1 MAASE
6 TMTFTTSFG
15 KAVSAGTYSCAN
27 NGSLIPPSLKCL
39 SKDDTKAPTMAVRS
53 AAPVCGLVCMRVRP
67 LFASPCGCMQPGVL
81 KPTPA
86 HTRSRCSRSHA
97 CTHMPGLQPTTLT
110 LTMAGSVSDF
120 TPAVLAAVK
129 SSLAQASGVPESS
142 IGLTVQAGSVVLAV
156 SMPSSAAATVRS
168 LIQSGTLPQLGG
180 RTVESVVLSSTQVA
194 RTVAPT
200 PLPQL

>member
-1 MAASE
+1 
-6 TMTFTTSFG
+6 
-15 KAVSAGTYSCAN
+15 
-27 NGSLIPPSLKCL
+27 
-39 SKDDTKAPTMAVRS
+39 
-53 AAPVCGLVCMRVRP
+53 
-67 LFASPCGCMQPGVL
+67 
-81 KPTPA
+81 
-86 HTRSRCSRSHA
+86 
-97 CTHMPGLQPTTLT
+97 MPGLQPTTLT

-156 SMPSSAAATVRS
+156 SMPSSGAATVRS

-194 RTVAPT
+194 RTVAPYAT
-200 PLPQL
+200 SPSLSPMAPSGPRAQRSCWARFERICRERTDDGRSHSSALLLCLLDRR